1 LEETKEIKKV
11 RGEKKRM
18 VKTKSDEAIPK
29 KDEEEVKCKEVATEE
44 ETDETKAVDEE
55 EDTEEKSEDLEDEET
70 KEEDLTE
77 EEKKKRKAKR
87 MKGEMGGENPKE
99 DTASATDANSTIT
112 TGNVIGTAQH
122 VLTPNSGIAGTRNAS
137 GNEPS
142 NTTYSGKSANTD
154 LNKSPL
160 FIELSKQMTGLDKA
174 IKAKIEALE
183 KSMSDRIANAQKA
196 LNKIEKFYSQPFYKA
211 IDESVSPEAT
221 MHKSIEEQIKAGKVQ
236 FTD

>member
-1 LEETKEIKKV
+1 
-11 RGEKKRM
+11 M
-18 VKTKSDEAIPK
+18 VKTKSDETIP
-29 KDEEEVKCKEVATEE
+29 KDEETKRCKDVATEE

-55 EDTEEKSEDLEDEET
+55 EKIEEKEEDLEEEET
-70 KEEDLTE
+70 KEEDLSE
-77 EEKKKRKAKR
+77 EDKLKRKKKKR
-87 MKGEMGGENPKE
+87 MKGEQGGENPSE

-122 VLTPNSGIAGTRNAS
+122 ILTPSSTIAGTRNAS

-196 LNKIEKFYSQPFYKA
+196 LNKIEKFYNQPFYKA